1 MNKIKNNFL
10 IITGIS
16 GAGKSQALKLLEDFG
31 FICIDNIPL
40 EFVTEFISLYKKNK
54 NKYKNVALSIDIRAR
69 YNIDKIPS
77 ILKFLKKENINSKI
91 FFFDATDNT
100 ILKRYSETRRKHPL
114 GLTVKDGL
122 LQERKIMSF
131 VRKSADI
138 EIDTTDKTI
147 GELKNTLAKLIGLP
161 LDKKQLMLSVMS
173 FGFKYGI
180 PTEAEIVFDARFI
193 PNPNYVSDL
202 KYKTGQD
209 KEVVRYV
216 EKQKEY
222 LKFFSKLTDMLDFLL
237 PNYIKEGKSHLTI
250 AIGCTGGRHRSVAC
264 AEKLSKYFTK
274 KNYKVKLNH
283 RDIIRA

>member
-31 FICIDNIPL
+31 FICIDNISL

-180 PTEAEIVFDARFI
+180 PTEADIVFDARFI